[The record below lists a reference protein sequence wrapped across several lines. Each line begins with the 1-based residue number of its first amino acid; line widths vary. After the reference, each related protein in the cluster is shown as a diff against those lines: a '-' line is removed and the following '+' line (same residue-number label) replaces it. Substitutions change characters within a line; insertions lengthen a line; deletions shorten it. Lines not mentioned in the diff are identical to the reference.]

1 MVFTVS
7 EAHAAVY
14 QVGPARQYT
23 ELGQV
28 TNLLAPGDT
37 VELDGDATYPGGVV
51 FDVNGSPTKKIKVV
65 GIAVN
70 GKRPVLSGGG
80 NTIEAAGDHYEFS
93 GLEITGGTAR
103 CFYHHANDIT
113 LRDAFVH
120 DCPKQG
126 VLGADNDSG
135 SFLLEYTEVTRCGGG
150 DRDHQIYMA
159 TDETTFPGSVFRMQ
173 YCYIHDSNGGNNVK
187 SRAERNEI
195 YYNWIEGGF
204 YHELELI
211 GPDPAG
217 GAGTAARED
226 SDVVGNVLV
235 KTRDFAV
242 VRFGGDATGA
252 SSGRYRFVNNTVLTA
267 ENGSSAVFRLFDPLQ
282 SVQMHNNVFTV
293 LGAGSVNLLREV
305 EALWTDGRQ
314 VSGSN
319 NWVKNGSTNVPGEW
333 TGTLTGDDPGFAN
346 AATFNLRPNAGSPLI
361 DAGSGAA
368 NGPANFEFPFP
379 LPVPAAHPPDR
390 KVGTPGSSEGRPV
403 MGTLDVGAY
412 ELGPI
417 VPLPVGSGGAGGSAS
432 GGAPAGVTMSGGAA
446 TGGTMGAAAQVGG
459 STSMGG
465 MGNSTGSGAFS
476 GSNMLTPING
486 AGTNDSSCGCRLV
499 GRASAPSSLFW
510 SLFLGVL
517 AVLRRQG
524 NPAAR

>member
-1 MVFTVS
+1 MVFTAS
-7 EAHAAVY
+7 EAAAAVY
-14 QVGPARQYT
+14 QVGPTRQYT

-37 VELDGDATYPGGVV
+37 VEVDGDATYPGGVR
-51 FDVNGSPTKKIKVV
+51 FEVNGSPAQKVKIV
-65 GIAVN
+65 GIPIN

-93 GLEITGGTAR
+93 GLELTGGTSR
-103 CFYHHANDIT
+103 CFFHHANDVT

-135 SFLLEYTEVTRCGGG
+135 SFLMEYTEVTRCGGG
-150 DRDHQIYMA
+150 TQDHQIYMA

-173 YCYIHDSNGGNNVK
+173 YCYIHAANGGNNVK

-217 GAGTAARED
+217 GAGTTARED

-242 VRFGGDATGA
+242 VRFGGDGTGA

-319 NWVKNGSTNVPGEW
+319 NWTKTGSTNVPSEW

-346 AATFNLRPNAGSPLI
+346 AATFDLRPSAGSPLL
-361 DAGSGAA
+361 DAGSAAA
-368 NGPANFEFPFP
+368 NGPANFEFPSP
-379 LPVPAAHPPDR
+379 LPVPAALPPDR
-390 KVGTPGSSEGRPV
+390 IVGAPGSGEGRPV
-403 MGTLDVGAY
+403 MGTLDIGAY
-412 ELGPI
+412 ELGPA
-417 VPLPVGSGGAGGSAS
+417 VLLP
-432 GGAPAGVTMSGGAA
+432 GV
-446 TGGTMGAAAQVGG
+446 AAQTGG
-459 STSMGG
+459 STSLGG
-465 MGNSTGSGAFS
+465 TGNNTGSGATS
-476 GSNMLTPING
+476 GNPMLTPTSG
-486 AGTNDSSCGCRLV
+486 AGTSNSGCGCRLS
-499 GRASAPSSLFW
+499 GPASTPASVFW

-517 AVLRRQG
+517 AVFRRR
-524 NPAAR
+524 PFVSARESASRSPSRVAPSRLVVVASVCSDIREV